1 FLRTS
6 KTHYPKSEVIIMK
19 IQIKGMKKLSNKEMQ
34 KIVGGKSSAYSLQM
48 GATAIKQV
56 KKLFKK
62 WGW

>member
-1 FLRTS
+1 
-6 KTHYPKSEVIIMK
+6 
-19 IQIKGMKKLSNKEMQ
+19 
-34 KIVGGKSSAYSLQM
+34 KSSAYSLQM

>member
-1 FLRTS
+1 
-6 KTHYPKSEVIIMK
+6 
-19 IQIKGMKKLSNKEMQ
+19 
-34 KIVGGKSSAYSLQM
+34 AYSLQM

>member
-1 FLRTS
+1 
-6 KTHYPKSEVIIMK
+6 MK
-19 IQIKGMKKLSNKEMQ
+19 IQIKGMKQLSNKEMQ

-48 GATAIKQV
+48 GVTAIKQV